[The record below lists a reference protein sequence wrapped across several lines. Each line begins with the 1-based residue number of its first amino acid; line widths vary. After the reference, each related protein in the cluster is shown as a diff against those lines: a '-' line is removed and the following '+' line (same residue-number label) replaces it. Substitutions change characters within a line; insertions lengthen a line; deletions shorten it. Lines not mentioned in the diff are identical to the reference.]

1 MLRSMITASN
11 TLGQLQQQ
19 LDLIGNNMANIDTQG
34 YKRTQTGFSDLLQ
47 QQMDNGGPDD
57 SLAGRSTPLGVRSGT
72 GAVLTAQT
80 AFSQGG
86 IKTTG
91 RELDFA
97 LTKPG
102 QFLQVEAGGEI
113 QYTRDGA
120 LYLNPAQDGRL
131 QLVTSEGHAILDVNQ
146 NPVFLDASFK
156 NSTVS
161 AGGRL
166 TANPSGE
173 TVQLGIVGI
182 TQQTMLE
189 KQGGNRYALKE
200 IAPNGTVAFL
210 EPEQVGIKQGALEMS
225 NVDLSKEMTDLMIAQ
240 RSYQLN
246 SKSITMGDQML
257 GLINSVR

>member
-34 YKRTQTGFSDLLQ
+34 YKRTQTGFSDLLH
-47 QQMDNGGPDD
+47 QQMNNGDPHD
-57 SLAGRSTPLGVRSGT
+57 SLAGRSTPLGVRSGS
-72 GAVLTAQT
+72 GAVLTAHT

-120 LYLNPAQDGRL
+120 FYLNPAQDGRL
-131 QLVTSEGHAILDVNQ
+131 QLVTSEGHAVLDANQ
-146 NPVFLDASFK
+146 NPIFLDASFK

-161 AGGRL
+161 EGGRL

-200 IAPNGTVAFL
+200 IAPNGTVTFL